1 MEENKWESGQA
12 GQSQLPPLQV
22 PEGDGEDWGQAQDAR
37 EPQEDIWTP
46 QAPRRRVQPW
56 QVLLAAAAVIFAVR
70 TVGGLVIGGITA
82 SRVPAPPAEEV
93 TQVEEPGWVYNN
105 GLAAIT
111 DVDVDVA
118 LGDVSIQSGDHFG
131 LSMSWETDN
140 YTLRYEQAEDGT
152 LRIWGEGTVGIVPGA
167 DATAASVTVT
177 LPEGHELED
186 VTLHTDLGDIDCWA
200 EGTARDVDLS
210 TDLGD
215 IYWSGSA
222 GARDVTLHSD
232 MGDVTWYCDG
242 AARDV
247 ELSSDMGKITA
258 RVASVRELTATTNMG
273 DADVDLKEQTDVD
286 YDLSTDMGEVLVN
299 WDTRRSPAQGTL
311 GEGGSRVTLSTA
323 MGDVSLTTLEE

>member
-12 GQSQLPPLQV
+12 SQGQLPPLQV
-22 PEGDGEDWGQAQDAR
+22 PDGDGEDWEQAQDVR
-37 EPQEDIWTP
+37 EDIWTP
-46 QAPRRRVQPW
+46 QAPRRRVQLW
-56 QVLLAAAAVIFAVR
+56 QVLLAVAAAIFAVR

-82 SRVPAPPAEEV
+82 SRVPERPVTEV

-111 DVDVDVA
+111 DVDIDVD
-118 LGDVSIQSGDHFG
+118 LGDVSIQSGDYFG
-131 LSMSWETDN
+131 LSMNWETDN
-140 YTLRYEQAEDGT
+140 YALRYEQDENGR
-152 LRIWGEGTVGIVPGA
+152 LKIWGEGTVGIVPGA

-186 VTLHTDLGDIDCWA
+186 VTLHTALGDIDCWA

-215 IYWSGSA
+215 IYWSGST

-247 ELSSDMGKITA
+247 ALSSDMGEIIA
-258 RVASVRELTATTNMG
+258 RVTSVRSLTAETDLG
-273 DADVDLKEQTDVD
+273 DVDVDLNEQTDVD
-286 YDLSTDMGEVLVN
+286 YDLSTDMGEIFVN

>member
-12 GQSQLPPLQV
+12 SQGRLPPLQV
-22 PEGDGEDWGQAQDAR
+22 PDEDGENWGQDQEVR
-37 EPQEDIWTP
+37 EDIWTP
-46 QAPRRRVQPW
+46 QAPRRRVQLW
-56 QVLLAAAAVIFAVR
+56 QVLLAVAAVIFAVR

-82 SRVPAPPAEEV
+82 SRVPERPVTEV

-111 DVDVDVA
+111 DVDIDVD
-118 LGDVSIQSGDHFG
+118 LGDVSIQSGDYFG
-131 LSMSWETDN
+131 LSMNWETDN
-140 YTLRYEQAEDGT
+140 YALRYEQDENGR
-152 LRIWGEGTVGIVPGA
+152 LKIWGEGTVGIVPGA

-186 VTLHTDLGDIDCWA
+186 VTLHTALGDIDCWA

-215 IYWSGSA
+215 IYWSGST

-247 ELSSDMGKITA
+247 ALSSDMGEIIV
-258 RVASVRELTATTNMG
+258 RVTSVRSLTAETDLG
-273 DADVDLKEQTDVD
+273 DVDVDLKEQTDVD

>member
-12 GQSQLPPLQV
+12 SQGQLPPLQV
-22 PEGDGEDWGQAQDAR
+22 PDGDGEDWEQAQDVR
-37 EPQEDIWTP
+37 EDIWTP
-46 QAPRRRVQPW
+46 QVPRRRVQLW
-56 QVLLAAAAVIFAVR
+56 QVLLAVAAAIFAVR

-82 SRVPAPPAEEV
+82 SRVPERPVTEV

-111 DVDVDVA
+111 DVDIDVD
-118 LGDVSIQSGDHFG
+118 LGDVSIQSGDYFG
-131 LSMSWETDN
+131 LSMNWETDN
-140 YTLRYEQAEDGT
+140 YALRYEQDENGR
-152 LRIWGEGTVGIVPGA
+152 LKIWGEGTVGIVPGA

-186 VTLHTDLGDIDCWA
+186 VTLHTALGDIDCWA

-215 IYWSGSA
+215 IYWSGST

-232 MGDVTWYCDG
+232 MGDVSWYCDG

-247 ELSSDMGKITA
+247 ALSSDMGEIIA
-258 RVASVRELTATTNMG
+258 RVVSVRSLTAETDLG
-273 DADVDLKEQTDVD
+273 DVDVDLKEQTDVD

-299 WDTRRSPAQGTL
+299 WDARRSPAQGTL

>member
-12 GQSQLPPLQV
+12 SQGQLPPLQV
-22 PEGDGEDWGQAQDAR
+22 PDGDGEDWEQAQDVR
-37 EPQEDIWTP
+37 EDIWTP
-46 QAPRRRVQPW
+46 QAPRRRVQLW
-56 QVLLAAAAVIFAVR
+56 QVLLAVAAAIFAVR

-82 SRVPAPPAEEV
+82 SRVPERPVTEV

-111 DVDVDVA
+111 DVDIDVD
-118 LGDVSIQSGDHFG
+118 LGDVSIQSGDYFG
-131 LSMSWETDN
+131 LSMNWETDN
-140 YTLRYEQAEDGT
+140 YALRYEQDENGR
-152 LRIWGEGTVGIVPGA
+152 LKIWGEGTVGIVPGA

-186 VTLHTDLGDIDCWA
+186 VTLHTALGNIDCWA

-215 IYWSGSA
+215 IYWSGST

-247 ELSSDMGKITA
+247 ALSSDMGEIIA
-258 RVASVRELTATTNMG
+258 RVTSVRSLTAETDLG
-273 DADVDLKEQTDVD
+273 DVDVDLKEQTDVD

>member
-12 GQSQLPPLQV
+12 SQGQLPPLQV
-22 PEGDGEDWGQAQDAR
+22 PDGDGEDWEQAQDVR
-37 EPQEDIWTP
+37 EDIWTP
-46 QAPRRRVQPW
+46 QAPRRRVQLW
-56 QVLLAAAAVIFAVR
+56 QVLLAVAAAIFAVR

-82 SRVPAPPAEEV
+82 SRVPERPVTEV

-111 DVDVDVA
+111 DVDIDVD
-118 LGDVSIQSGDHFG
+118 LGDVSIQSGDYFG
-131 LSMSWETDN
+131 LSMNWETDN
-140 YTLRYEQAEDGT
+140 YALRYEQDENGR
-152 LRIWGEGTVGIVPGA
+152 LKIWGEGTVGIVPGA

-186 VTLHTDLGDIDCWA
+186 VTLHTALGDIDCWA

-215 IYWSGSA
+215 IYWSGST

-247 ELSSDMGKITA
+247 ALSSDMGEIIA
-258 RVASVRELTATTNMG
+258 RVTSVRSLTAETDLG
-273 DADVDLKEQTDVD
+273 DVDVDLKEQTDVD
-286 YDLSTDMGEVLVN
+286 YDLSTDMGEIFVN